1 MQSNELIEERPQ
13 FRRLSRLTK
22 IILVRH
28 GHVEGI
34 HPPRFRGCEDLPLT
48 KRGNV
53 EARAVAQRIESEW
66 RPKKVYTSP
75 LSRCIATGGVI
86 ANACGI
92 EAQSIEQ
99 LKDMNSGTW
108 QMKSYE
114 EMATAEPKL
123 YATWFAAPHLMR
135 FPGGDSLQELVS
147 RSADALRLVLER
159 HRDGTV
165 VLVSHDS
172 INRALLLQLADLPLS
187 SYWRLAQDPCCINEI
202 DVDDGRILIRRIN
215 NTSHL
220 DDIELP

>member
-1 MQSNELIEERPQ
+1 MQSNELVEERPQ

-22 IILVRH
+22 IVLVRH

-34 HPPRFRGCEDLPLT
+34 HPPRFRGREDLPLT

-53 EARAVAQRIESEW
+53 EARAVAQRIGSEW

-75 LSRCIATGGVI
+75 LSRCIATGGAI

-99 LKDMNSGTW
+99 LKDMNYGTW

-165 VLVSHDS
+165 VLVSPDS

-220 DDIELP
+220 DDIESP

>member
-1 MQSNELIEERPQ
+1 M
-13 FRRLSRLTK
+13 TK
-22 IILVRH
+22 IVLVRH

-34 HPPRFRGCEDLPLT
+34 HPPRFRGREDLPLT

-53 EARAVAQRIESEW
+53 EARAVAQRIGSEW

-75 LSRCIATGGVI
+75 LSRCIATGGAI

-99 LKDMNSGTW
+99 LKDMNYGTW

-202 DVDDGRILIRRIN
+202 DVDDGRIPIRRIN
-215 NTSHL
+215 DTSHL
-220 DDIELP
+220 DDIESP

>member
-1 MQSNELIEERPQ
+1 M
-13 FRRLSRLTK
+13 TK
-22 IILVRH
+22 IVLVRH
-28 GHVEGI
+28 GHVKGI
-34 HPPRFRGCEDLPLT
+34 HPPRFRGREDLPLT

-75 LSRCIATGGVI
+75 LSRCIATGGAI

-99 LKDMNSGTW
+99 LKDMNYGTW

-220 DDIELP
+220 DDIESP